1 MALNKNNKRKSKYKY
16 QRVATLLILMT
27 VSLVGIVPLMG
38 YAVDMKSNKGEA
50 NEEQVVDIEDGQ
62 DLEEEFIELEE
73 EFIELEEE
81 FIEIED
87 HDLGEE
93 IEHAGEGEGG
103 TVNEVTYGVEV
114 AGEGVQEREQETQPY
129 MFMAM
134 TAQSTPTYVLAKDT
148 DFTGSNGSF
157 RYVGNDDYVEIPH
170 TIRGQTVTSYYGMFS
185 ETKVKGVKSTSTR
198 VTNMAGMFSRAESE
212 TLDVSQL
219 NTVNVVNMPGMFQ
232 SSEMHT
238 ITGLENFRTSNVTLM
253 RAMFNNSKVKN
264 LDLRSFDTSKVY
276 DFGQMFMN
284 SEVENLDV
292 STFNTRSVTNMG
304 NMFYNSKAKKLD
316 LSSFDTSKVSS
327 MGGMFYNTGATE
339 IDVSSFNTSNV
350 QDMYGMFSRSNAN
363 TIDVSNFDT
372 SKVKNM
378 GEMFSHSNATTIK
391 GLTNFRT
398 GSLTTMVS
406 MFQESKLKD
415 IDLSSF
421 DTGRITDMTNL
432 FRGSEAE
439 RINVSNFD
447 TKIVIDMTNMFKDTK
462 VSSLDLSSFDMGGV
476 NSTYAMFE
484 GTTATSG
491 VSKSREDRDIL
502 NKSVGKPQTLDFT
515 MKYKLASD
523 EDFSGTL
530 NGYFK
535 YTGKE
540 EYVEVPHTIKGVTVN
555 SYKGMFTNT
564 SVKGVASTNKQVK
577 DMSEMFKGNTSNKL
591 DVTLLDT
598 TNVTNMRGMFQDTK
612 ATILDVRNI
621 RTGKAE
627 DVSGMFR
634 NTSVEVLD
642 LSEFNLS
649 NANNLN
655 SMVYQTKSKVGYART
670 KDDANK
676 INNSSNKPEGLTFT
690 VRGVITTQT
699 PDRWTNGVV
708 NIGVEADFGDVG
720 VQYIELLNGGG
731 RNYFRKGTG
740 FSRLVGVVNAY
751 HDHANNG
758 FYIDSYA
765 EGNTMRINNVIHG
778 NGHYTFSANIMS
790 TEDVLLYLDF
800 NDNRTEEIYLKAG
813 EWNRLERT
821 HDVTNWSA
829 GVYRFIDVNELPK
842 GRVYFRDVKV
852 EEGKVA
858 TPWIPAIEDSDTV
871 GDSNTFPVYNNG
883 TYLFRATDDNG
894 NNKTVSHTVT
904 TIDRE
909 NPTIEI
915 TPSTEGQTSQDVTLY
930 VKAKDNLSGVKEII
944 LPDGKRISGNEAE
957 FIAKDNKWYTFK
969 AVDNA
974 GNTETITHK
983 VNNIDRS
990 LVVVTTEVNNSNWTR
1005 DPVNIKV
1012 TSEESASRLVNIGM
1026 VNSPMEGRNLVMDS
1040 KIGIKTSNKSKYID
1054 SPIILETSKNIDYDS
1069 ILVGK
1074 PVTLSYFQHTL
1085 GDRENNQ
1092 YMADW
1097 GKNRYGIH
1105 TAIYWEGLGVTYPH
1119 TRTLERVSSGRV
1131 SDTQVINRREDRRI
1145 GNMILSVQPFTKP
1158 SVNNNEIWELDEVKL
1173 EVGDRATPWTP
1184 APEDIKLVNKSKS
1197 YPVVANGLYIFEASY
1212 ENGVTSE
1219 VSINVTNIDREK
1231 PEISVLGNP
1240 IDWVEDDEITL
1251 NIKATDTL
1259 SGVKSITLPDGK
1271 VVNGDT
1277 ETYKVSENGDYEF
1290 TVIDNIGNKKTH
1302 TESVEYL
1309 MIPYKFYVY
1318 DNEGKPVKGS
1328 VFELIRD
1335 GEAFKTAAS
1344 DDKGLV
1350 DFGKIPP
1357 VGQYTIRQIST
1368 GDGGS
1373 VIPGDIEVED
1383 PKDPVEII
1391 NYPRGTE
1398 MPSTGTSDYITYT
1411 SIIVVLI
1418 GLITIYN
1425 RKRNV

>member
-1 MALNKNNKRKSKYKY
+1 MALNKDNKNNNKNKNTY
-16 QRVATLLILMT
+16 QRVATLLILMS
-27 VSLVGIVPLMG
+27 VAIVDIVPLMG
-38 YAVDMKSNKGEA
+38 YAVDIKSNKGEVS
-50 NEEQVVDIEDGQ
+50 EEQVVEIEDGQ
-62 DLEEEFIELEE
+62 DIGIDEQGLEEIDLEIEEDE
-73 EFIELEEE
+73 REV
-81 FIEIED
+81 EIED
-87 HDLGEE
+87 EHEIGEE
-93 IEHAGEGEGG
+93 LFQEDYGEGE
-103 TVNEVTYGVEV
+103 TEEDVTQENEIIEEGSTEIE
-114 AGEGVQEREQETQPY
+114 GEGVQETQPQT
-129 MFMAM
+129 FMAK
-134 TAQSTPTYVLAKDT
+134 TVQSTPTYVLAKDS

-157 RYVGNDDYVEIPH
+157 RYIGTDENVEVPH
-170 TIRGQTVTSYYGMFS
+170 TIKGQTVTSYYQMFR
-185 ETKVKGVKSTSTR
+185 ETKVKGVKSTNTK
-198 VTNMAGMFSRAESE
+198 VTDMTGMFIKVKSE

-219 NTVNVVNMPGMFQ
+219 NTVNVDKMPAMFQ
-232 SSEMHT
+232 DSEMHT
-238 ITGLENFRTSNVTLM
+238 ITGLENFRTSHVKLM
-253 RAMFNNSKVKN
+253 RTMFSGSKVKN

-276 DFGQMFMN
+276 DFGQMFMD

-292 STFNTRSVTNMG
+292 STFNTQGAANMG
-304 NMFYNSKAKKLD
+304 NMFYNSKVKKLD

-327 MGGMFYNTGATE
+327 MGGMFYNTDATE
-339 IDVSSFNTSNV
+339 IDVSSFNTAIV

-398 GSLTTMVS
+398 ESLSNMVS
-406 MFQESKLKD
+406 MFQESKVKD

-515 MKYKLASD
+515 SKYKLATD

-564 SVKGVASTNKQVK
+564 SVKGVASTNKQVT

-627 DVSGMFR
+627 DVSDMFR
-634 NTSVEVLD
+634 NTSAEALD

-655 SMVYQTKSKVGYART
+655 NMVYQTKSKVGYART

-699 PDRWTNGVV
+699 PDRWTNGAV

-731 RNYFRKGTG
+731 RNYFRKDTEFTG
-740 FSRLVGVVNAY
+740 LVGLVRAY

-758 FYIDSYA
+758 FYMVSNA
-765 EGNTMRINNVIHG
+765 EGNTMRIDKVIHG
-778 NGHYTFSANIMS
+778 NGHYTFSADIMS
-790 TEDVLLYLDF
+790 TEDVLLHLDIT
-800 NDNRTEEIYLKAG
+800 DNRTDGIYLKAG

-842 GRVYFRDVKV
+842 GTVYFRDVKI
-852 EEGKVA
+852 EEGRVA
-858 TPWIPAIEDSDTV
+858 TPWIPAIEDSDTA

-915 TPSTEGQTSQDVTLY
+915 TPSTTGQTSQDVTLY

-944 LPDGKRISGNEAE
+944 LPDGKRVNGNEAE
-957 FIAKDNKWYTFK
+957 FIAKDNKEYTFK

-990 LVVVTTEVNNSNWTR
+990 LVEVTTEVDNSNWTR

-1012 TSEESASRLVNIGM
+1012 TSEESASKLLNIEM
-1026 VNSPMEGRNLVMDS
+1026 TNSPKEGRNLH
-1040 KIGIKTSNKSKYID
+1040 K
-1054 SPIILETSKNIDYDS
+1054 ETS
-1069 ILVGK
+1069 
-1074 PVTLSYFQHTL
+1074 
-1085 GDRENNQ
+1085 
-1092 YMADW
+1092 
-1097 GKNRYGIH
+1097 
-1105 TAIYWEGLGVTYPH
+1105 
-1119 TRTLERVSSGRV
+1119 SSWV
-1131 SDTQVINRREDRRI
+1131 NVNMPAYLYYHRI
-1145 GNMILSVQPFTKP
+1145 GTDILLEEGKDYTYSIDVEKVSNDSVDIK
-1158 SVNNNEIWELDEVKL
+1158 SELGQGSIDRPYRIDISHDKGGGYKSIPLNGTRYTRVFSKRIDTPYEYFAWGLRNDLKQTTIRYKEVKV
-1173 EVGDRATPWTP
+1173 EEGSKPTPWTP
-1184 APEDIKLVNKSKS
+1184 APEDIKLVNNSKT
-1197 YPVVANGLYIFEASY
+1197 YPVVGNGLYTFKATY
-1212 ENGVTSE
+1212 ENGATSE
-1219 VSINVTNIDREK
+1219 VSVNISNIDLDAPTIEVLNN
-1231 PEISVLGNP
+1231 PE
-1240 IDWVEDDEITL
+1240 DWSDEDEIEL
-1251 NIKATDTL
+1251 EIKVSDNNQ
-1259 SGVKSITLPDGK
+1259 SGVKSITLP
-1271 VVNGDT
+1271 NG
-1277 ETYKVSENGDYEF
+1277 ETTTQTDIRYTVTENGSYEF
-1290 TVIDNIGNKKTH
+1290 IVEDNVGNITTH
-1302 TESVEYL
+1302 TEEVEHL

-1328 VFELIRD
+1328 VFELMRD
-1335 GEAFKTAAS
+1335 GEAYKTATS

-1357 VGQYTIRQIST
+1357 VGQYTIRQISS
-1368 GDGGS
+1368 GDGGAI
-1373 VIPGDIEVED
+1373 IPGDIEVED
-1383 PKDPVEII
+1383 PTDPIEII

-1398 MPSTGTSDYITYT
+1398 MPSTGTMDYITYGV
-1411 SIIVVLI
+1411 IIVVLL

-1425 RKRNV
+1425 RKRNE